1 MDILARVKLRH
12 PEFISDFP
20 GVHPDILILAHQQLK
35 DRERTAKTKTIQIL

>member
-12 PEFISDFP
+12 PELISDFP
-20 GVHPDILILAHQQLK
+20 GVHPDILLAHQQLK